1 MVPRSAPVRE
11 QTMTVAAVVLLVLN
25 AAASADAEM
34 TSADAAELAGALAGG
49 AMAGAEG
56 MGGELLG
63 PGAEMAGSLAA
74 RVEMTS
80 ADDADMACAEG
91 MGGDAVYAPG

>member
-1 MVPRSAPVRE
+1 
-11 QTMTVAAVVLLVLN
+11 
-25 AAASADAEM
+25 
-34 TSADAAELAGALAGG
+34 
-49 AMAGAEG
+49 MAGAEG

-74 RVEMTS
+74 RVEITS